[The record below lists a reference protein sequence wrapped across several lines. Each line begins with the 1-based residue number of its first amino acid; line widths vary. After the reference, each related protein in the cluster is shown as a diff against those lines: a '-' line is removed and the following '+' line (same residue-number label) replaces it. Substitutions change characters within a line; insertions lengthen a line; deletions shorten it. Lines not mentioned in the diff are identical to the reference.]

1 VPLAVP
7 EGLGSKNGW
16 WLSSLAITNPG
27 SEPLK
32 IDDYD
37 PLIPPSI
44 TAGGAPILFYR
55 VARTNVRGLA
65 QAIKGQAPMRGPE
78 FPKLLL
84 NQGDAFELWV
94 VTSGRPTRLKVD
106 GHLVGTRVAE
116 VRESVDDAYP
126 NYFAAMLLLGVGMV
140 VMKRVEI
147 WSPMA
152 SSIWLMVIGATALT
166 ASAWFL
172 VSWIHSAVP
181 WFWVAMGVSRV
192 KWKGNHL

>member
-1 VPLAVP
+1 
-7 EGLGSKNGW
+7 
-16 WLSSLAITNPG
+16 
-27 SEPLK
+27 
-32 IDDYD
+32 
-37 PLIPPSI
+37 
-44 TAGGAPILFYR
+44 
-55 VARTNVRGLA
+55 
-65 QAIKGQAPMRGPE
+65 
-78 FPKLLL
+78 
-84 NQGDAFELWV
+84 
-94 VTSGRPTRLKVD
+94 
-106 GHLVGTRVAE
+106 
-116 VRESVDDAYP
+116 
-126 NYFAAMLLLGVGMV
+126 MV